1 MNAADV
7 LERNNGPLGKNAP
20 PRDCTKTESLIYW
33 ISVDTEYTATYL
45 ENSIKSQNIKRNSR
59 DEAAVGGL
67 IVVILSFIVFFIFL
81 LLWGK

>member
-1 MNAADV
+1 
-7 LERNNGPLGKNAP
+7 
-20 PRDCTKTESLIYW
+20 
-33 ISVDTEYTATYL
+33 VDTEYTATYL